1 LWLLP
6 PSLLVG
12 VLVAFHV
19 GDTVIEVEQS
29 NGSMIKVRI
38 GDVGHTPQWP
48 EADLAVFLSDC
59 ETQFKDGGCDKAA
72 QGVTVN

>member
-1 LWLLP
+1 M
-6 PSLLVG
+6 
-12 VLVAFHV
+12 
-19 GDTVIEVEQS
+19 IEVEQS